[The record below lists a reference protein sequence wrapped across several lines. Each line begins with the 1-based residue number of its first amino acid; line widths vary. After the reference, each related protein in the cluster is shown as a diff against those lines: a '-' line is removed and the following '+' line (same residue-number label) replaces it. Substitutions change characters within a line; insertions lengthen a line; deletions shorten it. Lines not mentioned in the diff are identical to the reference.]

1 MKKHMRNAGIALV
14 VLSLAVACLS
24 LSACNQLRLP
34 GSRVVS
40 EGYLP
45 GGAHWVCDGTSC
57 TLDSIPMATP
67 VRTYGPPLEK

>member
-1 MKKHMRNAGIALV
+1 MKQPMRKAALAFA
-14 VLSLAVACLS
+14 VLAIVAATFALS
-24 LSACNQLRLP
+24 GCAKLRLP
-34 GSRVVS
+34 GAPVVS

-45 GGAHWVCDGTSC
+45 GGAHWICDGTSC